1 MWRQF
6 NLQDFLSIRLYHF
19 FHLSYQFKPL
29 AFLVV
34 LFSPTQFDDNVY
46 QARRNA
52 HKAIEMCVHMSPGT
66 EGVVDAKLVPVLVA
80 KLLNEEDEIKVFK
93 FFACKKCAYPSHDRL
108 LIHGISQESLF

>member
-34 LFSPTQFDDNVY
+34 CLFPTQFDDNVY

-93 FFACKKCAYPSHDRL
+93 FFAWTKCAYSSHDWL

>member
-1 MWRQF
+1 M
-6 NLQDFLSIRLYHF
+6 SF
-19 FHLSYQFKPL
+19 F
-29 AFLVV
+29 
-34 LFSPTQFDDNVY
+34 PTQFDDNVY

-93 FFACKKCAYPSHDRL
+93 FFAHSVSFTSACVTIFANRMRGTVVSIKNRSVPQKVYCKHNLSKWAVNAAYFFSD
-108 LIHGISQESLF
+108 SW

>member
-1 MWRQF
+1 MV
-6 NLQDFLSIRLYHF
+6 F
-19 FHLSYQFKPL
+19 FF
-29 AFLVV
+29 
-34 LFSPTQFDDNVY
+34 PTQFDDNVY

-93 FFACKKCAYPSHDRL
+93 FFAWTKCFYSSHDWL